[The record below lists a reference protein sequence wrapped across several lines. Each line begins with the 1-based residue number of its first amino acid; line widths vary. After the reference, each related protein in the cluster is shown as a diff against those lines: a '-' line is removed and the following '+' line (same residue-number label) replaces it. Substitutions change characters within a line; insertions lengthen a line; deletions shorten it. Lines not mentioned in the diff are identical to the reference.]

1 MGVAYAFEHWLPRG
15 LYLILV
21 ERNDNISVELLCAST
36 PEHRKETKGSRIKM
50 DLEHETTSIL
60 LQKLENKYNYSATLL
75 DKNIE
80 DQRVELI
87 NAISDL
93 TTKMDDR

>member
-1 MGVAYAFEHWLPRG
+1 M
-15 LYLILV
+15 
-21 ERNDNISVELLCAST
+21 
-36 PEHRKETKGSRIKM
+36 PEHRKETKWSRFKM
-50 DLEHETTSIL
+50 DLEHETTSVL
-60 LQKLENKYNYSATLL
+60 LQKLENKYNHSATLL

-93 TTKMDDR
+93 TTKMDDRYVNDKSICF

>member
-1 MGVAYAFEHWLPRG
+1 M
-15 LYLILV
+15 V
-21 ERNDNISVELLCAST
+21 ERNDEISVELLCAST
-36 PEHRKETKGSRIKM
+36 LEHRKETKGSQFKM
-50 DLEHETTSIL
+50 DLEHETTSVL
-60 LQKLENKYNYSATLL
+60 LQKLENKYNHSATLL
-75 DKNIE
+75 DNKIE

>member
-1 MGVAYAFEHWLPRG
+1 
-15 LYLILV
+15 
-21 ERNDNISVELLCAST
+21 
-36 PEHRKETKGSRIKM
+36 M
-50 DLEHETTSIL
+50 DLEHETTSVL
-60 LQKLENKYNYSATLL
+60 LQKLENKYNRSTTMLS
-75 DKNIE
+75 KNIE

>member
-1 MGVAYAFEHWLPRG
+1 
-15 LYLILV
+15 
-21 ERNDNISVELLCAST
+21 
-36 PEHRKETKGSRIKM
+36 M
-50 DLEHETTSIL
+50 DLEHETTSVL
-60 LQKLENKYNYSATLL
+60 LQKLENKYNHSATLL

-93 TTKMDDR
+93 TTKMDDRYVKGKFICFKDQNSKYVSGQTNFKFLDVFNFSVRKF

>member
-1 MGVAYAFEHWLPRG
+1 MLAKNPDFKRLWYHKVQNHRL
-15 LYLILV
+15 LYPL
-21 ERNDNISVELLCAST
+21 
-36 PEHRKETKGSRIKM
+36 
-50 DLEHETTSIL
+50 SIL
-60 LQKLENKYNYSATLL
+60 LQKLENKYNHSATLL